1 MFRTKNWCKKVYLK
15 VKINIL
21 SLKIG
26 QIGVLLCYYCV
37 IWIKFWW
44 SSLSLLILPRFLN
57 DKINK

>member
-1 MFRTKNWCKKVYLK
+1 M